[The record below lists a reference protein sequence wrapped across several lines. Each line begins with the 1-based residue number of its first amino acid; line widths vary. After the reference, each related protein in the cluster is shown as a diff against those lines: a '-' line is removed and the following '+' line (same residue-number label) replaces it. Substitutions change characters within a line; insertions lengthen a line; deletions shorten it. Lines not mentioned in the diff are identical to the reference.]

1 MAVITKTKKTFPSG
15 VSFLFELTGTEH
27 CQQTIVAKFIDRMV
41 NTRVNFYES
50 VYAGNC

>member
-1 MAVITKTKKTFPSG
+1 M
-15 VSFLFELTGTEH
+15 FELTGTEH

-50 VYAGNC
+50 VYAGKLLNVKIRTTLS